1 MAAAHHDDEEMA
13 YVPLQAGSD
22 VARPARARGVLR
34 SEYLAYRDRPG
45 DACSRT
51 SGQMVSWLRC
61 TIGMAARRG
70 VGRGSG
76 RQSRR
81 TAGPVPRRRSGV
93 CSARRDQQDGDHAPA
108 SYVEA
113 SGDAPLYVYIH
124 GTAVRPQDP
133 GSGFTGAI
141 GRRTAMTESSA
152 AHRPT
157 IRGRRARRESEVSAL
172 RCHGRDARSISGAEP
187 RRRSEADRVR
197 CVRPFHRTTPEHA
210 MGRYVHRSSSGR
222 QWPCGAPDSARR
234 EKSPR
239 TDGFCVFRCLG

>member
-1 MAAAHHDDEEMA
+1 MAAAHHHDDEEMA

-34 SEYLAYRDRPG
+34 SEYLVYRDRPG

-51 SGQMVSWLRC
+51 SGQVVSWLRC

-76 RQSRR
+76 RQSRH

-93 CSARRDQQDGDHAPA
+93 CSARRDQQGGDHAPA

-113 SGDAPLYVYIH
+113 SGDAPLHVYIH

-133 GSGFTGAI
+133 QSGFTGAI
-141 GRRTAMTESSA
+141 RRRTAMTESSV

-157 IRGRRARRESEVSAL
+157 IRGRRARRESEGSAP
-172 RCHGRDARSISGAEP
+172 RCHGRDAQ
-187 RRRSEADRVR
+187 V
-197 CVRPFHRTTPEHA
+197 V
-210 MGRYVHRSSSGR
+210 
-222 QWPCGAPDSARR
+222 
-234 EKSPR
+234 
-239 TDGFCVFRCLG
+239 